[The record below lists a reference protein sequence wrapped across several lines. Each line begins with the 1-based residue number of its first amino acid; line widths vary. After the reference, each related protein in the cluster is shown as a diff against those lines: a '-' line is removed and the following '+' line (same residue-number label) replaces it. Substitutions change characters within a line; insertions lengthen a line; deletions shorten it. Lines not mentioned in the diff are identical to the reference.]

1 MPTTYTHYKF
11 GVDVIDSLPARL
23 QQAIENNRELFDIG
37 LHGPDILF
45 YHGVVKTNRVSQAG
59 VTLHEQPATAF
70 FEYAV
75 SVMKDT
81 IDQAAARVYL
91 YGVICHF
98 ALDSECHKY
107 VEKMIQVSGISHH
120 EIEMEFDRFL
130 LVGEGVSPTIHVLTN
145 HLIASMK
152 NAQVIASFYQGIG
165 AKAVHRALKRML
177 FIHSVLLAS
186 NPVKR
191 KFLAKV
197 MKLVNIYDE
206 KYGLIMSVEANAKC
220 QDYVL
225 LLKKLYAGAVP
236 LAVGLIMQ
244 YQKVLQ
250 GEGKMPIRFSETF
263 GAGED
268 WEKIIL

>member
-11 GVDVIDSLPARL
+11 GADVIDSLPARL
-23 QQAIENNRELFDIG
+23 QQVIKSNRELFDIG

-45 YHGVVKTNRVSQAG
+45 YHGIFRTNKVSQTG
-59 VTLHEQPATAF
+59 ITLHEQPAATF
-70 FEYAV
+70 FEDAV
-75 SVMKDT
+75 SVMENVT
-81 IDQAAARVYL
+81 DQAAARAYL
-91 YGVICHF
+91 YGVICHY

-130 LVGEGVSPTIHVLTN
+130 LVGEGISPTTHVLTN
-145 HLIASMK
+145 HLFASVK
-152 NAQVIASFYQGIG
+152 NAQAIAPFYQGITT
-165 AKAVHRALKRML
+165 KEVHRALKRML
-177 FIHSVLLAS
+177 LVHKALLA
-186 NPVKR
+186 PKPMKR
-191 KFLAKV
+191 KFLARV
-197 MKLVNIYDE
+197 MKLAKIYDE
-206 KYGLIMSVEANAKC
+206 KYGLIMSIEANAKC

-225 LLKKLYAGAVP
+225 LLRKLYAGSVP

-250 GEGKMPIRFSETF
+250 GEGELPSRFNETF